1 MSEIRKR
8 QFSTNSGARVG
19 RRRWRTCAGCSND
32 GAAPA
37 EVEGEVGSEAR
48 AQAMTATW
56 LEGHARGLWP
66 EYTES
71 VVHAKYVRANTQASD
86 LYVLST
92 PGGTKHRLSTICCS
106 RATGRTRGR
115 TAEARNRLARRLNVD
130 TRQRAV
136 LADAETG
143 EGVVA
148 AVHGEKQAFA
158 LGEDDAARALERVR
172 CALLPAD
179 RLELVGARAAR
190 EHGRDRHK
198 RAIHAAP
205 EL

>member
-1 MSEIRKR
+1 
-8 QFSTNSGARVG
+8 
-19 RRRWRTCAGCSND
+19 
-32 GAAPA
+32 
-37 EVEGEVGSEAR
+37 
-48 AQAMTATW
+48 MTATW
-56 LEGHARGLWP
+56 LEGHARGLRP

-71 VVHAKYVRANTQASD
+71 VVHAKYVRANTQASER
-86 LYVLST
+86 YVLST
-92 PGGTKHRLSTICCS
+92 PGGARSIACDPISLVSTICCS

-115 TAEARNRLARRLNVD
+115 TAETRNRLARGLNVD

-136 LADAETG
+136 PADAETQD
-143 EGVVA
+143 GVVA

-205 EL
+205 